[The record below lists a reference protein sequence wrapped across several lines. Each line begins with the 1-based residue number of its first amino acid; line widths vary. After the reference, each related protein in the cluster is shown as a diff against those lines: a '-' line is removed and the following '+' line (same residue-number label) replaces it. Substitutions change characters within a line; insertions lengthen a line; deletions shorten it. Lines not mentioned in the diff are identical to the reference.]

1 MKTGCQNCS
10 SLYFFFSLSSSDKP
24 HSSMTSTSSS
34 NDSNSTDSTANTDE
48 NENNNKSSI
57 SSTTSNNNTN
67 GTSLGPSMV
76 TFEQIR
82 KDYELTDEVL
92 RNASSLEAVI
102 DRFDSEVARKS
113 LNHNFVL
120 VTDGQLHIRQCLFPE
135 AQRKNI
141 KLPNYYYKFHDLQKE
156 YMAVKPNC
164 TVLTLKDML
173 NGNLIDFYSFFI
185 CCLIILLF

>member
-1 MKTGCQNCS
+1 MFCS
-10 SLYFFFSLSSSDKP
+10 NSSSSPEKP
-24 HSSMTSTSSS
+24 SMTSSSASSPNES
-34 NDSNSTDSTANTDE
+34 NATDSTSTKDE

-57 SSTTSNNNTN
+57 SSTTNSNGIN
-67 GTSLGPSMV
+67 GTSTGPSLV

-82 KDYELTDEVL
+82 RDYELTDEVL

-120 VTDGQLHIRQCLFPE
+120 VTDGQLHLRQCLFPE

-141 KLPNYYYKFHDLQKE
+141 KLPNYYYKFHDLRKE
-156 YMAVKPNC
+156 YMAAKPNC
-164 TVLTLKDML
+164 SVLTIKDML
-173 NGNLIDFYSFFI
+173 NGNYTIFFSKLSLLIY
-185 CCLIILLF
+185 